1 MTLLDFYIFKSEQL
15 SLTIFN
21 KLLLFFFLHLGLVRK
36 GSSPK
41 ELAMIEGFKGPRV
54 QGFKGKQ

>member
-1 MTLLDFYIFKSEQL
+1 VRDGFSELARFQI
-15 SLTIFN
+15 S
-21 KLLLFFFLHLGLVRK
+21 LVRIS

>member
-1 MTLLDFYIFKSEQL
+1 MRREIGYINL
-15 SLTIFN
+15 Y
-21 KLLLFFFLHLGLVRK
+21 